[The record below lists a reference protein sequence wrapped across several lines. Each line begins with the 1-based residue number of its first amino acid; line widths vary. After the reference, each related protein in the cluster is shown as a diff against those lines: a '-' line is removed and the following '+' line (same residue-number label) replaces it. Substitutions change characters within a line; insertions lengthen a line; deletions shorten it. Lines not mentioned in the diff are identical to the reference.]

1 MSRTASTSTQQ
12 TSSSGPSAST
22 PSLSRATT
30 QASSVPSFSPSNPID
45 DFVLFPEDDSWNA
58 DMDLGQFNF
67 DINVDLGDQSM
78 NSGSLFDFSFDQQP
92 VAQSNTFGYTPVM
105 NDQYGLGQWAEP
117 QGFQP
122 TPNLGQLD
130 VNWQSGWLQAESLIS
145 PTTLNPLLSDGV
157 DWSLLEST
165 MIGSSPDSTGIATN
179 NELSEASASDQPRRS
194 RKRRAAETLEQ
205 SADVSRN
212 NLDIGILDP
221 SDQQNSERLQYQA
234 VSNSSAGSSSTSG
247 DISQLQN
254 AAQLV
259 SKSLRRIKRA
269 PAKYIALGEELQQL
283 EGTLAR
289 LQQQAETNLP
299 ASDMVTIR
307 SLSAQLQVLL
317 PSVDQAVG
325 NGRRNK
331 LSQSLRPHH
340 ARELEVAARRLSRS
354 LCATINSV
362 EAHDST
368 NTSTDNYPVLN
379 SGRNLQLQVSPSVS
393 RVARQTPDSSL
404 SAQASDSTNRVRNI
418 ELSLGSEMVAPQV
431 AQRGNGNIVSVAPA
445 LLAASGLV
453 RQPVLPEPM
462 PSDFSALGEEGSRP
476 IERRLQSQQS
486 RVDILESAVSRTST
500 ADDGLRR
507 TVASEVIRSSTNDLH
522 EAQRSG
528 GLTTSQPSRSIIAA
542 PFFSADS
549 TLRQEELESRPS
561 VTSTIA
567 GTSDATRTQHL
578 SLSHNSVNAEATEI
592 GQQSS
597 TVLQTTAPPSVG
609 KTQQNLAGALAI
621 LGSIALASS
630 VRRPPCLACIPLR
643 FKS

>member
-1 MSRTASTSTQQ
+1 
-12 TSSSGPSAST
+12 
-22 PSLSRATT
+22 
-30 QASSVPSFSPSNPID
+30 
-45 DFVLFPEDDSWNA
+45 
-58 DMDLGQFNF
+58 
-67 DINVDLGDQSM
+67 
-78 NSGSLFDFSFDQQP
+78 
-92 VAQSNTFGYTPVM
+92 M

-130 VNWQSGWLQAESLIS
+130 ANWQSGWLQAESLIS

-165 MIGSSPDSTGIATN
+165 MISSSPNSTGIATN

-234 VSNSSAGSSSTSG
+234 VSNSSVGSNSTSG

-269 PAKYIALGEELQQL
+269 PAEYIALGEELQQL

-299 ASDMVTIR
+299 ASDMVTVR

-368 NTSTDNYPVLN
+368 NTWTDNHPVLN
-379 SGRNLQLQVSPSVS
+379 SSRNLQLQVSPSVS
-393 RVARQTPDSSL
+393 RVERQTPDSSS

-418 ELSLGSEMVAPQV
+418 ELSLDSEMVAPQV
-431 AQRGNGNIVSVAPA
+431 AQRDNGNIDYVAPA
-445 LLAASGLV
+445 LMMASGLGG
-453 RQPVLPEPM
+453 QHVLTESM
-462 PSDFSALGEEGSRP
+462 PSDFSAPGEEGSRP

-486 RVDILESAVSRTST
+486 RVDIVESPVSRTST
-500 ADDGLRR
+500 ADEGLRR
-507 TVASEVIRSSTNDLH
+507 TVASEVIRSSTNDLQ

-528 GLTTSQPSRSIIAA
+528 GLTTSQSSRSIEAA

-561 VTSTIA
+561 ATGTIA
-567 GTSDATRTQHL
+567 AASNATRTQRL
-578 SLSHNSVNAEATEI
+578 SLSHSSVNADATEV

-597 TVLQTTAPPSVG
+597 TVLQRTATPGVG

-621 LGSIALASS
+621 LGSVALASN
-630 VRRPPCLACIPLR
+630 VRRPPCLDCIPLR
-643 FKS
+643 FKF